1 MEAQA
6 QAQPMG
12 QAPAQPSG
20 MGEAVNAATIAS
32 PTNVVSPVPNA
43 NEMASGGET
52 APETNN
58 DASHDFGQW
67 VAIGII
73 GLTIVSLVM
82 NIYYNRKAML
92 KLDKDDADARRD
104 INELKLNLKKQM
116 GDKYESL
123 A

>member
-6 QAQPMG
+6 QAQPTG
-12 QAPAQPSG
+12 QAPAQSSG
-20 MGEAVNAATIAS
+20 MGEAVNASTIAS
-32 PTNVVSPVPNA
+32 PINVVSPVPNA

-104 INELKLNLKKQM
+104 INELKLNVKKQM

>member
-6 QAQPMG
+6 QAQATG

-20 MGEAVNAATIAS
+20 TQQAVDASMLAS
-32 PTNVVSPVPNA
+32 PTTVVSPVPSA
-43 NEMASGGET
+43 NEMAEGGET

-58 DASHDFGQW
+58 DGSHDFGQW

-73 GLTIVSLVM
+73 SLTIVSLVM
-82 NIYYNRKAML
+82 QIYTNRKAML
-92 KLDKDDADARRD
+92 KLDKDDADMRRD
-104 INELKLNLKKQM
+104 INELKLNVKKQM
-116 GDKYESL
+116 GEKYESL

>member
-6 QAQPMG
+6 QPTG
-12 QAPAQPSG
+12 QAPAQNSG
-20 MGEAVNAATIAS
+20 TQQAVDASMLAS
-32 PTNVVSPVPNA
+32 PTTIVSPVPNA
-43 NEMASGGET
+43 NEMAEGGET
-52 APETNN
+52 APETTN
-58 DASHDFGQW
+58 DGSHDFGQW

-73 GLTIVSLVM
+73 ALTIVSLVM
-82 NIYYNRKAML
+82 NIYTNRKAML

-104 INELKLNLKKQM
+104 INELKLNVKKQM